1 MTTIALPILG
11 LLVVIVLLLI
21 AGLILWQRR
30 ASAQLEQLQQ
40 AQRRIEEM
48 ENALQELRKQQTKFF
63 HKQEEYLSYLK
74 KHASGSEHNAAGAGS
89 NIGAER
95 KNKAQ
100 PEEQAGETSTNAE
113 VPEVSQQKDKS
124 GDLEKD
130 LFVSKEQAEGKKSE
144 RRGEMSEP
152 SIYNIGKSGK
162 IYTEEE
168 LELLIKE

>member
-11 LLVVIVLLLI
+11 LLVIIVLLLI

-30 ASAQLEQLQQ
+30 ASAQLEQIQQ
-40 AQRRIEEM
+40 VRRQMEEM
-48 ENALQELRKQQTKFF
+48 ESALQELRKQQTELF
-63 HKQEEYLSYLK
+63 HKQEEYLGYLEG
-74 KHASGSEHNAAGAGS
+74 HNSGSERNTAGASS

-95 KNKAQ
+95 KAKAQ
-100 PEEQAGETSTNAE
+100 PEEQAGSINAE
-113 VPEVSQQKDKS
+113 VQRVSQQDDKPS
-124 GDLEKD
+124 GLEREWS
-130 LFVSKEQAEGKKSE
+130 VPKEQTEEKKTKG
-144 RRGEMSEP
+144 RGEMSEP